1 MFWKNIFII
10 ICIILLSLTLNAE
23 NKKSPYLLDLKQSFA
38 SFTQSISFENKSI
51 EERWQLMDRIIAYS
65 FVVDKCNDL
74 YPLYTP
80 LKKSKFIMK
89 NFLIQV
95 SHNASGLMD
104 YDLSLRKETIKNDIG
119 RIINKILQPHIRIVC
134 RNVSSFK
141 DFSEEELEEDFSEE
155 ELEEYVV
162 EEELEENVVIE

>member
-23 NKKSPYLLDLKQSFA
+23 NNKSPYLLDLKQSFA

-95 SHNASGLMD
+95 SHNASGLKD
-104 YDLSLRKETIKNDIG
+104 YDLSLRKEKIKNDIG

-134 RNVSSFK
+134 RNVSSF
-141 DFSEEELEEDFSEE
+141 EDFSEE
-155 ELEEYVV
+155 ELEENVV

>member
-1 MFWKNIFII
+1 MFRKNIFII
-10 ICIILLSLTLNAE
+10 ICIILLSLTLNAK
-23 NKKSPYLLDLKQSFA
+23 NNKSPYLLDLKQSFA
-38 SFTQSISFENKSI
+38 SFTQSISFENKST

-65 FVVDKCNDL
+65 FVVDKCNDI

-89 NFLIQV
+89 NFLIQL
-95 SHNASGLMD
+95 SHIASVLKD

-134 RNVSSFK
+134 RNVSSF
-141 DFSEEELEEDFSEE
+141 EDFSEE
-155 ELEEYVV
+155 ELEEN
-162 EEELEENVVIE
+162 EEEE

>member
-1 MFWKNIFII
+1 MFRKNIFII
-10 ICIILLSLTLNAE
+10 ICIILLSLTLNAK
-23 NKKSPYLLDLKQSFA
+23 NNNSPLLDLDQSFA
-38 SFTQSISFENKSI
+38 GFTQSISFENKST

-95 SHNASGLMD
+95 SHIASGLKD
-104 YDLSLRKETIKNDIG
+104 YDLSLRKDTINSEIG
-119 RIINKILQPHIRIVC
+119 RIINKISQPYLRKIC
-134 RNVSSFK
+134 RNVSSFE
-141 DFSEEELEEDFSEE
+141 DFAEEELEENS
-155 ELEEYVV
+155 

>member
-1 MFWKNIFII
+1 MFWRTCIFFVFLAS
-10 ICIILLSLTLNAE
+10 CILSLSAKSN
-23 NKKSPYLLDLKQSFA
+23 NSPYLLDLDQSFME
-38 SFTQSISFENKSI
+38 FIESISFKNKSS

-95 SHNASGLMD
+95 SHNAPGLMD

-134 RNVSSFK
+134 RNVSSFE

-155 ELEEYVV
+155 ELEENVV